1 MLSFAPPV
9 EWVVVLKILFKIAA
23 KLSSEIG
30 METIDQP
37 ILIRLHNGGE
47 TLNAIDCLTE
57 IKRVIK
63 WASALP

>member
-1 MLSFAPPV
+1 MLSFALLV
-9 EWVVVLKILFKIAA
+9 ERIVVLRILFKIAA

-37 ILIRLHNGGE
+37 ILIQLHNGGE
-47 TLNAIDCLTE
+47 TLNALDSLTE

-63 WASALP
+63 WASALL

>member
-1 MLSFAPPV
+1 
-9 EWVVVLKILFKIAA
+9 
-23 KLSSEIG
+23 

-37 ILIRLHNGGE
+37 ILIQLHNGGE
-47 TLNAIDCLTE
+47 TLNAIDSLTE